1 MSLPLVSEPIGY
13 FPFMRLPREI
23 RDIVYEELLVTSCT
37 QPGVPKKSLNSQF
50 YAAPFARVLE
60 ASRTIYTEAIG
71 ILYAHNIFSTLN
83 IRANDNI
90 VCFLD
95 KSFIGKPS
103 TRGYSAGHTI
113 EPDWSKIWENCH
125 QAVSDDVAKIYDED
139 ARNLPEWLFGEL
151 SDADFQRE
159 IINANGRAHLRHVWH
174 YGLGGDQIDLPPFLR
189 QIGPLNAARI
199 ESIQICFRD
208 LERTRCQFPF
218 FAEVLKQ
225 HVRSLKKLKI
235 DFNTRELKFKKKLEF
250 LTYILDALFADLRQL
265 FKDLPRLE
273 SLELRDH
280 GREVK
285 NLSEAFMEER
295 RTGNL
300 ADIRNVLLSGYS
312 A

>member
-1 MSLPLVSEPIGY
+1 MTDHQIEPPLWLGKKLPPPENVYLCIVYLEVLSIRILLASTTLAIWIHSD
-13 FPFMRLPREI
+13 FDTEI

-235 DFNTRELKFKKKLEF
+235 GKTVVESGHFK
-250 LTYILDALFADLRQL
+250 
-265 FKDLPRLE
+265 
-273 SLELRDH
+273 
-280 GREVK
+280 
-285 NLSEAFMEER
+285 
-295 RTGNL
+295 
-300 ADIRNVLLSGYS
+300 
-312 A
+312 